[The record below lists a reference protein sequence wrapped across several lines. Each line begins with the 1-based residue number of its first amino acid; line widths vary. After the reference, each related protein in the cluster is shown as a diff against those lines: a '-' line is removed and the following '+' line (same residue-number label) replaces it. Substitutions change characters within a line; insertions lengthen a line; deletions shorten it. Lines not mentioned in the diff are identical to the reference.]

1 MLLRIDQVPE
11 VELALAAVF
20 AAELDVLLPAQ
31 VFHAQLVVGWRA
43 QHVARVVA
51 FTQRH
56 VVWVLTVV

>member
-1 MLLRIDQVPE
+1 MPQI
-11 VELALAAVF
+11 ELALATVLGT
-20 AAELDVLLPAQ
+20 ELDVLLPAQ